1 MANMGKIKVNTS
13 FYGAFLVLVL
23 CGIVICALLNFVNET
38 AQSHTIQSI
47 EKIEATEGNS
57 DGFHTRV
64 YYFVYT
70 DKGAY
75 HIRTAGF
82 NSAPQCAGIQKDS
95 TYTLVTRGINIPFFG
110 VYPCI
115 IRVQ

>member
-1 MANMGKIKVNTS
+1 MSRIKGHAS
-13 FYGAFLVLVL
+13 FYGAFLLLVL
-23 CGIVICALLNFVNET
+23 AFLVLAALSNFVNET

-57 DGFHTRV
+57 EGFHTRV

-75 HIRTAGF
+75 HIRTSGLNA
-82 NSAPQCAGIQKDS
+82 APQCAGIKKDS
-95 TYTLVTRGINIPFFG
+95 TYTLVTRGLNVPVLG

-115 IRVQ
+115 IQASR